1 MAYALVQLLYQGER
15 SSPLQRFMQMGTI
28 ISKING
34 FLFAHDA
41 TWRRDFTFLALLF
54 GTIYLQFLGRLPF
67 MEPDEGRYAE
77 IPREMLESGDFITP
91 YLNYVKYFEKP
102 PLIYWLNALSMKLFG
117 QNEFAARLPGAL
129 CGVLT
134 ILFIYFLGR
143 TLFGRRQGMVAALIL
158 GSSAGFMIQNRM
170 ILTDIPLTFCLT
182 TALGC
187 FILASREGERQAA
200 LYYYLFYIFAALA
213 VLAKGLIGMV
223 LPGGVIFFHLLLT
236 RRWRLLKEMR
246 IPTGLF
252 LFFLVGAPWFILVSM
267 KNPEFARFF
276 FIHEHFERFLTKVH
290 GRYQP
295 LWFFIPILLVGMLP
309 WSALIPVSFRGIWG
323 KRRQADGESR
333 LYLAIW
339 FILIFLFFSKSNSKL
354 IPYILPVYP
363 AAALLMGDMIV
374 RTLDGEKLLFWPFV
388 RIMAGLMMIVGIAGI
403 VAPAY
408 VPDKVLTPE
417 VGALIGGLFFLQG
430 VIAALAV
437 RRKNP
442 LVLVTGVT
450 ATALLLMLVGPPFVL
465 DRVAE
470 HKQLK
475 SMGEE
480 LLRVA
485 PPDALVVGQGVLQG
499 LSFYAQR
506 RVVILGGMG
515 ELEFGSLQG
524 NQKGWFI
531 NYPELVTLWDSARPV
546 YLVINRQDLRE
557 LNSKV
562 RNPLR
567 ILQENR
573 KRVLVCNR

>member
-1 MAYALVQLLYQGER
+1 MRE
-15 SSPLQRFMQMGTI
+15 FF
-28 ISKING
+28 SKING
-34 FLFAHDA
+34 FLFSRDA
-41 TWRRDFTFLALLF
+41 SRRTDLTFLALLF
-54 GTIYLQFLGRLPF
+54 GTVYLQFLGRLPF
-67 MEPDEGRYAE
+67 LEPDEGRYAE

-91 YLNYVKYFEKP
+91 FLNYVKYFEKP

-117 QNEFAARLPGAL
+117 QNEFAARLPSAL

-134 ILFIYFLGR
+134 ILFIYHLGR

-187 FILASREGERQAA
+187 FILAAREGERRAG
-200 LYYYLFYIFAALA
+200 LYYHLFYVFAALA

-236 RRWRLLKEMR
+236 RRWRLLREMR
-246 IPTGLF
+246 LPTGLL
-252 LFFLVGAPWFILVSM
+252 LFFLVGAPWFLLVSL

-309 WSALIPVSFRGIWG
+309 WSLLIPSSFRGIWKG
-323 KRRQADGESR
+323 RREAGGESR

-374 RTLDGEKLLFWPFV
+374 RTLDGESRPFWPFV
-388 RIMAGLMMIVGIAGI
+388 RIMAGIMMIVGIAGM
-403 VAPAY
+403 VAPPY
-408 VPDKVLTPE
+408 VPDGVLTT
-417 VGALIGGLFFLQG
+417 VAGALIGGLFFIQG
-430 VIAALAV
+430 LVAAVAAHRKEPVI
-437 RRKNP
+437 
-442 LVLVTGVT
+442 LVTGVT
-450 ATALLLMLVGPPFVL
+450 MTALLLMLVGPPLVL
-465 DRVAE
+465 DKVAQQ
-470 HKQLK
+470 KQLR
-475 SMGEE
+475 GFGQE
-480 LLRVA
+480 LLRQA
-485 PPDALVVGQGVLQG
+485 PPDAVVISQGVLQG
-499 LSFYAQR
+499 LSFYARR
-506 RVVILGGMG
+506 RVVLFGGVG

-524 NQKGWFI
+524 DHKGWFI
-531 NYPELVTLWDSARPV
+531 DYTELVTLWDSTKPV
-546 YLVINRQDLRE
+546 YLVINRKELPELR
-557 LNSKV
+557 SKV
-562 RNPLR
+562 HNPIRL
-567 ILQENR
+567 LQENR
-573 KRVLVCNR
+573 KRVLVGNR